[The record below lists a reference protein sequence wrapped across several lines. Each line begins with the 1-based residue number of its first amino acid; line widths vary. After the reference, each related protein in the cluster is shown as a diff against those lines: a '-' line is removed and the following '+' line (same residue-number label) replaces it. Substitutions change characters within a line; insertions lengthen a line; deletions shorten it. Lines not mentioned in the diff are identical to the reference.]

1 MKFRYKRLGGHL
13 PEPEGRQEVIHFFR
27 LPAIFVGG
35 DSMDVN
41 VVVAIIGCIG
51 TWFGV
56 FVAIYFGSKKK

>member
-1 MKFRYKRLGGHL
+1 MLRRSPPRAGRQTGGHTL
-13 PEPEGRQEVIHFFR
+13 FR

-56 FVAIYFGSKKK
+56 FVAIYFGGKKK